1 MICLFSYFSELGSNR
16 TIIRQNHRPE
26 YFYWILA
33 GTAIITTVDSCGV
46 THTQGI
52 VTAGKSVDEN
62 ALLLGKPRSHTITSQ
77 DKVSL
82 LAMEKDDYIQ
92 HCHENLEKGEPSHIA
107 YCRRVALFQD
117 FNISVLQKS
126 QETAVLHYFRRGTAI
141 VVDSKQSEWLYIV
154 KTGSCQVLQKVK
166 QVKSNLANRQESH
179 EDNPVEHE
187 VEICND
193 ESQSPKWSH
202 SHISTQ
208 KAVDVS
214 DKEIIDKTD
223 VPLVMPHTNSEMTI
237 IPKSAAT
244 KPSKSSSKTKSVF
257 IQLDTLKPRDT
268 FGFAELV
275 FTDCPSVSLVS
286 NGAECVMIRKRL
298 FAQHMNHATKQRLLQ
313 EVKLYPPSDDLQQ
326 KLQDQANWEAFKQKT
341 LTDVLVLSKCKSKEK
356 NKHLFRYS
364 FVDRQ

>member
-1 MICLFSYFSELGSNR
+1 MALYSQNSLNYSIYKQPSSVAFCLM
-16 TIIRQNHRPE
+16 Q
-26 YFYWILA
+26 
-33 GTAIITTVDSCGV
+33 
-46 THTQGI
+46 
-52 VTAGKSVDEN
+52 
-62 ALLLGKPRSHTITSQ
+62 
-77 DKVSL
+77 
-82 LAMEKDDYIQ
+82 
-92 HCHENLEKGEPSHIA
+92 
-107 YCRRVALFQD
+107 
-117 FNISVLQKS
+117 
-126 QETAVLHYFRRGTAI
+126 
-141 VVDSKQSEWLYIV
+141 
-154 KTGSCQVLQKVK
+154 GSCQVLQKVK

-268 FGFAELV
+268 FV
-275 FTDCPSVSLVS
+275 RPYSIQST
-286 NGAECVMIRKRL
+286 NKRL
-298 FAQHMNHATKQRLLQ
+298 
-313 EVKLYPPSDDLQQ
+313 
-326 KLQDQANWEAFKQKT
+326 
-341 LTDVLVLSKCKSKEK
+341 
-356 NKHLFRYS
+356 
-364 FVDRQ
+364 